1 MKLSCDVINDLLP
14 LYHDEVCSE
23 ESKRIVE
30 EHLKECENC
39 REIAKKIGGEFH
51 VPQKE
56 LDDATFFKNIQQE
69 YKIKNIVFSI
79 LLICLVGI
87 GSHLARNYQFMPVGA
102 SSFQISEVSQLED
115 KTIGFYMKICDGKD
129 VRFITAKRAN
139 EEGIVFVDEI
149 KGVELS
155 DTEFLKWKLE
165 SQWDEGIFIRQKT
178 YMEHITHDGLE
189 LIDPYY
195 NVKCAGMPERC
206 KNLFI
211 SAMTQVPIETK
222 NKDEEEFISHELTM
236 DDFKEGLVIP
246 SKLLPRRIKGGVVL
260 VDTTYEIR

>member
-1 MKLSCDVINDLLP
+1 MKISCDVINDLLP

-139 EEGIVFVDEI
+139 EEGIVYI
-149 KGVELS
+149 HGKRAL
-155 DTEFLKWKLE
+155 
-165 SQWDEGIFIRQKT
+165 
-178 YMEHITHDGLE
+178 MEE
-189 LIDPYY
+189 AIDNSIGYHEQYFYY
-195 NVKCAGMPERC
+195 NAEEYNQWLSGLDQSANEDLQYITEVRFGPEEDYVLLWKKGMDLPEASER
-206 KNLFI
+206 
-211 SAMTQVPIETK
+211 M
-222 NKDEEEFISHELTM
+222 
-236 DDFKEGLVIP
+236 
-246 SKLLPRRIKGGVVL
+246 KLDYTDADK
-260 VDTTYEIR
+260 

>member
-1 MKLSCDVINDLLP
+1 MKISCEVINDLLP

-139 EEGIVFVDEI
+139 EEGIVYI
-149 KGVELS
+149 HGKRAL
-155 DTEFLKWKLE
+155 
-165 SQWDEGIFIRQKT
+165 
-178 YMEHITHDGLE
+178 MEE
-189 LIDPYY
+189 AIDNSIGYHEQYFYY
-195 NVKCAGMPERC
+195 NAEEYNQWLSGLDQSANEDLQYITEVRFGTEEDYVLLWKTGMDLPEASER
-206 KNLFI
+206 
-211 SAMTQVPIETK
+211 M
-222 NKDEEEFISHELTM
+222 
-236 DDFKEGLVIP
+236 
-246 SKLLPRRIKGGVVL
+246 KLDYTDADK
-260 VDTTYEIR
+260 

>member
-139 EEGIVFVDEI
+139 EEGIVYI
-149 KGVELS
+149 HGKRAL
-155 DTEFLKWKLE
+155 
-165 SQWDEGIFIRQKT
+165 
-178 YMEHITHDGLE
+178 MEET
-189 LIDPYY
+189 IDNSIGYHEQYFYY
-195 NVKCAGMPERC
+195 NAEEYNQWLSGLDQSANEDLQ
-206 KNLFI
+206 LF
-211 SAMTQVPIETK
+211 
-222 NKDEEEFISHELTM
+222 
-236 DDFKEGLVIP
+236 
-246 SKLLPRRIKGGVVL
+246 
-260 VDTTYEIR
+260 YW